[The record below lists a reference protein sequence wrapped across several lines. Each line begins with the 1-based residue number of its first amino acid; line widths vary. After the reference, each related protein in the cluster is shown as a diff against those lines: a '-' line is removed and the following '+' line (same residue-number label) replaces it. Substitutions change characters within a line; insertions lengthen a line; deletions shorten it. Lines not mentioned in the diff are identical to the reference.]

1 MATLMPTKIPTNYFD
16 STKIQYIS
24 DEVTRNLRYT
34 FKDNIKVTDDDIKRV
49 LLRVL
54 EERLEEEHK
63 MTIRTIMYLINE
75 VKAHHIEKMRNL
87 NWEYIFPY
95 VGGIYDNLSK
105 TGPDMNLYKP
115 SKQATTLRYYL
126 TY

>member
-1 MATLMPTKIPTNYFD
+1 MTTLLPTKIPTNYFNP
-16 STKIQYIS
+16 TKIYYIS
-24 DEVTRNLRYT
+24 NEVTRNLRYT
-34 FKDNIKVTDDDIKRV
+34 FKDNIKITDDDIRRV

-54 EERLEEEHK
+54 EERLEEDDK
-63 MTIRTIMYLINE
+63 MTRRAIMYLINE
-75 VKAHHIEKMRNL
+75 VKAHHIEKIRNL
-87 NWEYIFPY
+87 NWEYVFPY